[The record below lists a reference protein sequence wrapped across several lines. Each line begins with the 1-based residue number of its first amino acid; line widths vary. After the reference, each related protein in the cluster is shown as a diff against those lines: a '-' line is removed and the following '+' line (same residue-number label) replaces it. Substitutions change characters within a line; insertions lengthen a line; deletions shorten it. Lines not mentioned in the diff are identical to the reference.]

1 MLDYIYC
8 ITGLR
13 GIMKKEKKTQD
24 LLHLSQVSSG
34 EWKNISHLLRMF
46 IYSHIRNTFYDMF
59 TNTLMCSE
67 KGYIFFLY
75 F

>member
-1 MLDYIYC
+1 MLEYIYC

-34 EWKNISHLLRMF
+34 E
-46 IYSHIRNTFYDMF
+46 
-59 TNTLMCSE
+59 
-67 KGYIFFLY
+67 
-75 F
+75 